1 MLIAQRRADCIQ
13 LLFQDFT
20 KGMTKDEGLKVFLA
34 MREGTN
40 TIIAFVGIPTCIPA
54 CFGLVAEL
62 HAQGI
67 EVPKSSIR

>member
-1 MLIAQRRADCIQ
+1 MLVAQGRADCIQ
-13 LLFQDFT
+13 LLFEDST

-34 MREGTN
+34 MGEGIS
-40 TIIAFVGIPTCIPA
+40 TIIAFVGIPTCILA

-67 EVPKSSIR
+67 EDPTSPIR